1 MAIAA
6 SGGARLGLTK
16 EQTKVCLATPT
27 LQLHKLKSIQRDE
40 EFIKKYLKAV
50 HDALGDRENEVITLR
65 TVATSPA
72 QQGHGYASTL
82 VRTVTDIV
90 RLIICALVCRKLN
103 IVITRLMPKAA
114 LHLLSQVTLSI
125 LRSMNLWVL

>member
-1 MAIAA
+1 MLIAA

-16 EQTKVCLATPT
+16 EQTKVCLASPT
-27 LQLHKLKSIQRDE
+27 LLPHKLKSIQRDE
-40 EFIKKYLKAV
+40 EFIEKYRKAV
-50 HDALGDRENEVITLR
+50 HDALGDRENEVITLH

-90 RLIICALVCRKLN
+90 RLMICTLVCRKLN
-103 IVITRLMPKAA
+103 IVIIRLMHKAA
-114 LHLLSQVTLSI
+114 PHLLSQATLSI
-125 LRSMNLWVL
+125 PHSMNLWVL